1 MDTKRLVVVA
11 VGGQGNLLA
20 SSVLCEAALIS
31 EIPVRM
37 CGVHGMAQRGG
48 VVESSIV
55 FGGAKSPVISA
66 GDADVLVSFE
76 PSEALRALNRC
87 NPKSVVIT
95 NLAPM
100 PPNTVAIGRGVYPD
114 TEKIKE
120 LISAKTARLVPVDA
134 AALAKKAGNIMAVN
148 MVMLGAL
155 IQTAVLPLSTQNVKN
170 AISRKTKKEFFDVNL
185 KAFDLGFAEANT
197 LNYPK

>member
-31 EIPVRM
+31 EIPVQM
-37 CGVHGMAQRGG
+37 CGIHGMAQRGG

-55 FGGAKSPVISA
+55 FGGAKSPVISE

-76 PSEALRALNRC
+76 PAEALRALNRC

-95 NLAPM
+95 NLAPL
-100 PPNTVAIGRGVYPD
+100 PPNTVAIGKGVYPD
-114 TEKIKE
+114 IEKIKE
-120 LISAKTARLVPVDA
+120 LISEKTARLIPVDA
-134 AALAKKAGNIMAVN
+134 VALAIKAGNILSVN

-155 IQTAVLPLSTQNVKN
+155 IQTAVLPLSIQSVKD
-170 AISRKTKKEFFDVNL
+170 AISKKLKKEFLEVNL
-185 KAFDLGFAEANT
+185 KAFDLGFAEANKT
-197 LNYPK
+197 AI

>member
-11 VGGQGNLLA
+11 VGGQGNLIA

-55 FGGAKSPVISA
+55 FGGARSPVISK

-87 NPKSVVIT
+87 NPKTVVIT
-95 NLAPM
+95 NLAPL

-114 TEKIKE
+114 IEKIKE
-120 LISAKTARLVPVDA
+120 LISVKTARLVPIDA
-134 AALAKKAGNIMAVN
+134 VALAVKAGNILSVN

-155 IQTAVLPLSTQNVKN
+155 IQTAVLPLSAENVKN
-170 AISRKTKKEFFDVNL
+170 AISRKLKKEFFDVNL
-185 KAFDLGFAEANT
+185 KAFDLGFAEADKT
-197 LNYPK
+197 LT